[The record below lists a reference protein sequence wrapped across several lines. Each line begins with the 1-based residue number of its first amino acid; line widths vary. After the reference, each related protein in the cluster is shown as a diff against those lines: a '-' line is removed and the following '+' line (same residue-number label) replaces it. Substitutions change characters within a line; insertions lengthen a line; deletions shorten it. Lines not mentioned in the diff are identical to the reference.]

1 MPLLQ
6 SPMQNGSWSGK
17 KIASARFVASVKA
30 LLATGGSGMGD
41 LMTGHSAKATGFSWL
56 DKGHVSCDDSA
67 ILGHHVVKGDRT
79 MLAYSR
85 DHEANPLRTLE
96 RVYQKGPLPP
106 RLHQVRLLA
115 WGCALHAVT
124 CAAAFA

>member
-17 KIASARFVASVKA
+17 KIASARFVAWVKA

-41 LMTGHSAKATGFSWL
+41 LMTGHSAKATALSWL
-56 DKGHVSCDDSA
+56 DKAHVSRDDSA

-85 DHEANPLRTLE
+85 DHQAGPLRTLE
-96 RVYQKGPLPP
+96 RVYREIREGRFLPLF
-106 RLHQVRLLA
+106 
-115 WGCALHAVT
+115 
-124 CAAAFA
+124 CAAAFARHRVVC